1 MMEHE
6 EAEQLLPAYM
16 DQELDVVDALA
27 VEHHLA
33 RCAACRLEL
42 EEQRS
47 ASLRT
52 RQGARYFE
60 APPALQARL
69 MRAMPQ
75 ASAPRMRPAPL
86 HPYWMQAAAACALI
100 VALAWGIGSD
110 RGGTGQRLLSDELV
124 ASHVRSLQVDHLADV
139 ASSDR
144 HTVKPWF
151 IGKLDFAP
159 PVVDLAPQGFP
170 LVGGRL
176 DYVGGRDVAVLVY
189 RRSRHPIN
197 VYVWPGAE
205 LPASPQTTRVQGYR
219 LVRWSAGGMDYAALS
234 DVAEADL
241 AQFVAA
247 LRKQAAAL

>member
-6 EAEQLLPAYM
+6 EAEQLLPAYV

-27 VEHHLA
+27 LEDHLGS
-33 RCAACRLEL
+33 CATCRREL
-42 EEQRS
+42 EEQRG
-47 ASLRT
+47 ASLQT
-52 RQGARYFE
+52 RLGAKYFE
-60 APPALQARL
+60 APPALHARL
-69 MRAMPQ
+69 ESALPQ
-75 ASAPRMRPAPL
+75 AKAQAAPAAPRRS
-86 HPYWMQAAAACALI
+86 YWMQAAAACALL
-100 VALAWGIGSD
+100 VALVLGLGIY
-110 RGGTGQRLLSDELV
+110 RAGTGVQDLSGELL

-159 PVVDLAPQGFP
+159 PVVDLAAQGFP

-197 VYVWPGAE
+197 LYVWPGTD
-205 LPASPQTTRVQGYR
+205 LPKAPETTRMQGYR
-219 LVRWSAGGMDYAALS
+219 LVRWSAGGMDHAALS
-234 DVAEADL
+234 DVAEGDL
-241 AQFVAA
+241 AQFVAE